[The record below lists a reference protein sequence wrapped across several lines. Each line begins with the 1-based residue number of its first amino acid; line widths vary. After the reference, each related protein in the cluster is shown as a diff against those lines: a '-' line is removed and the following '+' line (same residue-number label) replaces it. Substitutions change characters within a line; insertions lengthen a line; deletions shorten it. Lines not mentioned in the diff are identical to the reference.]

1 VASKFARPK
10 APRLPCLGGYAR
22 GLPQMPSQMDMII
35 KLEEILQSIWDS
47 LHQELIDKAV
57 KEFRRILKAYVASW
71 SGY

>member
-1 VASKFARPK
+1 
-10 APRLPCLGGYAR
+10 
-22 GLPQMPSQMDMII
+22 MPSQMDMII

-47 LHQELIDKAV
+47 LPQELIDKAV